1 MDRLGTAIFRS
12 LEGFVRVAKLDFNDF
27 LSLAR
32 ARHASTYARQCW
44 ENLCGT
50 ARRETARVWWRWEE
64 VRCVARRA
72 SACARWRWEDLRGTA
87 RRASARAWWRTVN
100 SGGGAWHAYMPA
112 AAPQKASFAVLVLGT
127 GIVAALTWTT
137 PPHHGGGGRS
147 PIPAGVQSAAVSA
160 VAGSRAVI
168 EARIKPRRVIVVSAS
183 AHDLFKDFRRIG
195 YRLEDVRRG
204 DGAVPRVFVKAMP
217 KDIGKVPS
225 TARRKAVFIK
235 TMLPL
240 VLRTNEELRAI
251 RAKVLALTA
260 REAKGQAMTPVER
273 TWLAAQYDRF
283 GVSRNDSRGLLLRV
297 DVIPPSLAVAQ
308 GAEESGW
315 GSSRFALEGQA
326 LFGQRTHSNAPGLVP
341 VNRAAGARFKI
352 KSFGHLLEGVR
363 SYAQNL
369 NTHPAYA
376 RFRAVRAQMRAEAG
390 GTHGLDAYRL
400 VDALKN
406 YSERGADYLKT
417 IKSIIRVNDLR
428 ALDGARLSSALGSVE
443 KQNPV

>member
-1 MDRLGTAIFRS
+1 M
-12 LEGFVRVAKLDFNDF
+12 
-27 LSLAR
+27 
-32 ARHASTYARQCW
+32 
-44 ENLCGT
+44 
-50 ARRETARVWWRWEE
+50 
-64 VRCVARRA
+64 
-72 SACARWRWEDLRGTA
+72 
-87 RRASARAWWRTVN
+87 
-100 SGGGAWHAYMPA
+100 A
-112 AAPQKASFAVLVLGT
+112 AAPQKASFAVFVLGT
-127 GIVAALTWTT
+127 GFVAALIWTA
-137 PPHHGGGGRS
+137 PPHPGSGGRS
-147 PIPAGVQSAAVSA
+147 PIPASVQSAAPAGVHSAAVSE
-160 VAGSRAVI
+160 VAGSKAVI
-168 EARIKPRRVIVVSAS
+168 EAGIKPRRVIVVSAN
-183 AHDLFKDFRRIG
+183 AHELFKDFRRIG

-225 TARRKAVFIK
+225 IARRKAVFIK

-273 TWLAAQYDRF
+273 AWLGAQYDRF
-283 GVSRNDSRGLLLRV
+283 GVSRNNRVGLLLRV

-315 GSSRFALEGQA
+315 GSSRFALEGRA
-326 LFGQRTHSNAPGLVP
+326 LFGQRTHSKAPGLVP

-352 KSFGHLLEGVR
+352 KSFEHLLEGVR
-363 SYAQNL
+363 SYAHNL

-376 RFRAVRAQMRAEAG
+376 RFRALRARMRAEAG
-390 GTHGLDAYRL
+390 GPHEFDAYRL
-400 VDALKN
+400 VEALKN

-428 ALDGARLSSALGSVE
+428 ALDGARLSRALGSVE
-443 KQNPV
+443 NLNPV